1 MTSVGRLGTRG
12 PSMSHAGTAAAV
24 PPELGGAPS
33 EELAYRL
40 RQQRVLADFG
50 LLALSCRGVDE
61 LLEAATRLCANG
73 LITRY
78 CKVLEYLPGQNRFLV
93 RAGVGWHDGVVGHAT
108 IGADL
113 ESPAGFAFNTA
124 RSVISNHLQS
134 ESRFRTPQLLEEHGI
149 KRAINVVIAGGAD
162 TPPFGVLEADSAQEG
177 RFEEAD
183 LAFMQG
189 FANLLGV
196 AIDRHRADQQRLR
209 SEQHLRT
216 IVEHAPQKMWVN
228 QADGSVLQF
237 NKAWCDYTSQ
247 PVTPEG
253 LGWTEAIHPEDRP
266 RMVAARSQ
274 AIASG
279 EAYDIE
285 LRIRRASDGTY
296 RWHVGSVNP
305 LKEGDQ
311 VYGWVGTATDIH
323 DIRTAQAALDEQR
336 ARLDAVFRTVPVG
349 LVIAEAPS
357 GRIVM
362 GNPQTEQIFRYPIL
376 PSPDIEAYKEW
387 VAYHPDGRQVEGHEF
402 PLARALLEGQTTP
415 AEDYCFERGDGT
427 RGWIQLQAAPIQD
440 ASGTVTAAVVGM
452 VDIDDQKRT
461 EHALRQTEERYRLA
475 AHATNDAIWDWD
487 LTTDEILWN
496 EAVQTLFGYPS
507 EDVPAVGSWWKE
519 SIHPDDQASTVASIE
534 AAVAGAA
541 SHWTAEYRFRRSDGS
556 YAYVVDRGSIIRDAR
571 GKPLRMVGAM
581 LDLTKRRQAEERQ
594 RLLTHELEHRIKNT
608 LAMVQAIVSQTLRG
622 APTTRAANVAIS
634 SRLVTLGRAH
644 DILTQANWA
653 GAPIRSVVE
662 GALAPHDPGNRVRL
676 AGQDLHLEAQA
687 ALSLA
692 LTLHELATNAVKYGA
707 LSNQKGQVDVTWE
720 VVEQEA
726 GRTLRLRWEE
736 KDGPPVV
743 EPMRKGFG
751 SRLIERS
758 LGAEAGGQARM
769 EFAPTGLV
777 CTIETPFENM
787 VAV

>member
-1 MTSVGRLGTRG
+1 
-12 PSMSHAGTAAAV
+12 MSHAGTAAAV
-24 PPELGGAPS
+24 PPELGGAPA

-40 RQQRVLADFG
+40 RQQRILADFG
-50 LLALSCRGVDE
+50 LLALSCRELDE
-61 LLEAATRLCANG
+61 LLQSASKLCADG

-78 CKVLEYLPGQNRFLV
+78 CKVLEYLPEQNRFLV
-93 RAGVGWHDGVVGHAT
+93 RAGVGWHEGVVGHAT

-113 ESPAGFAFNTA
+113 ESPAGFVFKKA

-149 KRAINVVIAGGAD
+149 KRAINVVISGGAD

-196 AIDRHRADQQRLR
+196 AIDRHRADQQRVR

-216 IVEHAPQKMWVN
+216 VVEHAPQKMWVN
-228 QADGSVLQF
+228 RADGSVLQF
-237 NKAWCDYTSQ
+237 NKAWCDYTGQ

-253 LGWTEAIHPEDRP
+253 LGWTAAIHPEDRP

-279 EAYDIE
+279 EGYEIE
-285 LRIRRASDGTY
+285 LRIRRASDGAY

-305 LKEGDQ
+305 LKEGGQ

-323 DIRTAQAALDEQR
+323 DIRTAQAALDEER

-357 GRIVM
+357 GRIIM

-376 PSPDIEAYKEW
+376 PSPNIEAYKEW

-402 PLARALLEGQTTP
+402 PLARALLESQTTP
-415 AEDYCFERGDGT
+415 PEEYCFERGDGT
-427 RGWIQLQAAPIQD
+427 RGWIQLQAAPIRD
-440 ASGTVTAAVVGM
+440 ASGAVTAAVVAI

-461 EHALRQTEERYRLA
+461 EQALRQTEERYRLA
-475 AHATNDAIWDWD
+475 AQATNDAIWDWD
-487 LTTDEILWN
+487 LNTDDILWN
-496 EAVQTLFGYPS
+496 EAVQTLFGYRP

-519 SIHPDDQASTVASIE
+519 HIHPDDQVATIASIE
-534 AAVAGAA
+534 AAIAGAG
-541 SHWTAEYRFRRSDGS
+541 SHWTAEYRFRRADGS
-556 YAYVVDRGSIIRDAR
+556 YAYVVDRGSIIRNVR

-581 LDLTKRRQAEERQ
+581 LDLTQRRQAEERQ
-594 RLLTHELEHRIKNT
+594 RLLTRELEHRIKNT

-622 APTTRAANVAIS
+622 APSTRAANVAIS

-644 DILTQANWA
+644 DILTQAHWA
-653 GAPIRSVVE
+653 AAPIRTVVD
-662 GALAPHDPGNRVRL
+662 GALAPHDPGNRIQV
-676 AGQDLHLEAQA
+676 AGPELNLDAQS

-692 LTLHELATNAVKYGA
+692 LTLHELATNAAKYGA
-707 LSNQKGQVDVTWE
+707 LSNQLGQVDVTWE

-726 GRTLRLRWEE
+726 ARILRLRWEE
-736 KDGPPVV
+736 KGGPPVT

-758 LGAEAGGQARM
+758 LAAETGGQARI
-769 EFAPTGLV
+769 EFAPTGLQ
-777 CTIETPFENM
+777 CTIEAPLKSMANI
-787 VAV
+787 